1 MGPGKVQLQKTVQRY
16 KAFHGKPP
24 KKFSSFELTIPRSVT
39 YLGNACAIEYEST
52 KALRGTHKLR
62 LYRHK
67 IGPGC
72 KIYLHPDGKTL
83 IIRGGKFRVTDW
95 MRG

>member
-1 MGPGKVQLQKTVQRY
+1 MVHEKAIRNFKT
-16 KAFHGKPP
+16 FHGRAPRKLGGLD
-24 KKFSSFELTIPRSVT
+24 FTMPRSLT
-39 YLGNACAIEYEST
+39 YLGNAYAIEYEST
-52 KALRGTHKLR
+52 KALHGTHKLR

-67 IGPGC
+67 VGPGV

-83 IIRGGKFRVTDW
+83 LIRGGHFRVTDW